1 MALDYPPETR
11 RSPRTTSRKLSG
23 EQSAHVTTLAE
34 STSYSSRVAPDRMAV
49 MVEGYVNGRKIT
61 YDMVKLNQLLM
72 EALVNRGV
80 LRRQDLLGYAKSR
93 DSHYRKISPQVLGEG
108 SFPHESLKYDIRYA
122 QLRI

>member
-1 MALDYPPETR
+1 
-11 RSPRTTSRKLSG
+11 
-23 EQSAHVTTLAE
+23 
-34 STSYSSRVAPDRMAV
+34 MAV